1 MVYKNFYFQIIIRM
15 LLIVITTIWFS
26 FAIQNLDK
34 IYTIIVIIS
43 LLLLQFFSIIR
54 YINKTNKDLGNY
66 FSAILNKDTSMTLSP
81 ESSLKSLAGL
91 QQITKGYNELIK
103 TTQIEKENHYQY
115 LLHVFEN
122 VGIGLISIA
131 NENKIELMNK
141 TAKALFDLP
150 LSSSIKHI
158 NSIPPYIASVI
169 TDLKPNQQKILNI
182 KKNDSIIPVLLRA
195 SAIVLKEKEIKLVS
209 FQNVKQELEEKEL
222 ESWQKLISV
231 LTHEIMNSMT
241 PITTLTLAI
250 KKAISEDLQKNNNN
264 DTLKDVLLNTEIIE
278 KRSEGL
284 IEFVSNYRDLTKIKS
299 ISPETFLIQTLFE
312 NVLRLFK
319 KEFENC
325 NIQTSIKIEPE
336 NLELIGDLRLIE
348 QLMINLIK
356 NSVEA
361 IIEDRNN
368 TIELIANRS
377 LEGRTSIELIDN
389 GKGIPKEQLDKI
401 FIPFYT
407 TKTNGSGIG
416 LSLAHQIMRLH
427 RGVISIKSELA
438 KGTIVTLKF

>member
-1 MVYKNFYFQIIIRM
+1 M

-54 YINKTNKDLGNY
+54 HINKTNKDLGNY

-141 TAKALFDLP
+141 TAKALLDLP

-169 TDLKPNQQKILNI
+169 NDLKPNQQKILNI

-377 LEGRTSIELIDN
+377 LEGRISIELIDN

>member
-169 TDLKPNQQKILNI
+169 NDLKPNQQKILNI

-241 PITTLTLAI
+241 PITTTLAI

-416 LSLAHQIMRLH
+416 LSLEKKKP
-427 RGVISIKSELA
+427 IKLCDYTEA
-438 KGTIVTLKF
+438 

>member
-43 LLLLQFFSIIR
+43 LLLLQFFSLIR

-141 TAKALFDLP
+141 TAKALLDLP

>member
-43 LLLLQFFSIIR
+43 LLLLQFFSLIR